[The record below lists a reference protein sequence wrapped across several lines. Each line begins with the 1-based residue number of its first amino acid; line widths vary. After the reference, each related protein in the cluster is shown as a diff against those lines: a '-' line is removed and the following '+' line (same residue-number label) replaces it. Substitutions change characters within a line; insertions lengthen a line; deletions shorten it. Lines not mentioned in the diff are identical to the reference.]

1 MGVGDIDLREL
12 YDQYTT
18 VRNPEHHGHLH
29 NVPLQVLVTLGA
41 VGFIA
46 LYALFVRIGITE
58 WKIYREARSD
68 WFRGSIALGA
78 LGVFVGFHVMGL
90 TEWSFGDQEVVILF
104 WISVALSLVAGRLS
118 GTGPGAG
125 TGGGA

>member
-1 MGVGDIDLREL
+1 M
-12 YDQYTT
+12 
-18 VRNPEHHGHLH
+18 
-29 NVPLQVLVTLGA
+29 PLQVLVTLGL

-46 LYALFVRIGITE
+46 LYALFVKIGITE
-58 WKIYREARSD
+58 WRIYREVRGD

-104 WISVALSLVAGRLS
+104 WITVALSLVAGRSLMVTLS
-118 GTGPGAG
+118 MSGRTVRA
-125 TGGGA
+125 